1 MRGCASK
8 TGTGRIVMI
17 ITIRQLNPLLAASF
31 SPFWAVPERGCHR
44 GMSGY
49 KTNKYILLYESRET
63 VEEKSLSIL
72 SLLKQRVSLN
82 LSYYDI

>member
-1 MRGCASK
+1 VIKCSLTRRREEFQEGGYLFS
-8 TGTGRIVMI
+8 
-17 ITIRQLNPLLAASF
+17 PLLAASF

-63 VEEKSLSIL
+63 AEEKSLSIP